1 MVDYTLKCTSEKFQN
16 DTHAY
21 CMGHAS
27 KTLFFEYFFTKHSDD
42 VIITYYC
49 HIENL
54 KRNDLNLPNTVTKNW
69 NQNNAEMRILAYVA
83 KESFHDSCFY
93 LYES

>member
-1 MVDYTLKCTSEKFQN
+1 MHIAWGMHQKHCFSST
-16 DTHAY
+16 
-21 CMGHAS
+21 
-27 KTLFFEYFFTKHSDD
+27 FFTKHSDD

-93 LYES
+93 FYES